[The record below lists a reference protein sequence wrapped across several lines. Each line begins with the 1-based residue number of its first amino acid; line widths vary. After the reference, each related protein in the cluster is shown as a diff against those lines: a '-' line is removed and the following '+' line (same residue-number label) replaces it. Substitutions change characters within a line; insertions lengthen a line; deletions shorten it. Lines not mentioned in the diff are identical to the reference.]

1 MSYGGAQNYGGG
13 GRGGYGG
20 GGMGGSGG
28 GGMQRNQD
36 NSVFVGGLGEVT

>member
-1 MSYGGAQNYGGG
+1 MNYGGAQNYGGG

>member
-1 MSYGGAQNYGGG
+1 MG

-20 GGMGGSGG
+20 GGMAGSGG

>member
-1 MSYGGAQNYGGG
+1 MNYGGAQSYGGG

>member
-1 MSYGGAQNYGGG
+1 MSYGGAQSYGGG